1 VRDRLGLRLLED
13 VGVTQEIQLAA
24 DPAFLLEPEEL
35 PLGDVVVGN
44 IGSSTGG
51 ATYSEAA
58 EAMLMPVIAAA
69 RTAAAARLRN
79 AAGDAL
85 SEAARKELDEEAQGL
100 REKADEAR
108 EKLSEK
114 AEGLLDQN

>member
-1 VRDRLGLRLLED
+1 M
-13 VGVTQEIQLAA
+13 
-24 DPAFLLEPEEL
+24 

-58 EAMLMPVIAAA
+58 EAMLTPVIAAA
-69 RTAAAARLRN
+69 RAAAAARLRS

-85 SEAARKELDEEAQGL
+85 SDAARKELDEEEQGL
-100 REKADEAR
+100 HERADEAR
-108 EKLSEK
+108 DKLSEK
-114 AEGLLDQN
+114 AEELLNHD